1 MSFSSVRGF
10 DLAQII
16 LSQCRRTQKF
26 FETNICKVQTQ
37 MNANITNKNVIFIM
51 I

>member
-16 LSQCRRTQKF
+16 SQCRRTQKF
-26 FETNICKVQTQ
+26 FDTNICKVQTQ

>member
-10 DLAQII
+10 D
-16 LSQCRRTQKF
+16 
-26 FETNICKVQTQ
+26 TNICKVQTQ